1 MMKVSVITATF
12 NSAATLTDTLS
23 SVRDQTYPLV
33 EHLIIDGGSKDNTM
47 EIVAGFPHIKQICS
61 EKDRGIYDAMNKG
74 VKRATGDIVGILN
87 SDDFY
92 ASENVLREVVD
103 TFQQSGCDAVY
114 GDLQYVCKDDVSKVV
129 RYWRSGPYQQGAFKW
144 GWMPPH
150 PSFFVRHTLYD
161 RCGLFNLDMKTA
173 ADYELMLRMIHKE
186 GASLQYLPN
195 VLVKMRTGGA
205 SNSSM
210 ASRLKANA
218 DDRKAW
224 DVNGLTPY
232 WFTMYLKPIRKITQF
247 IFK

>member
-1 MMKVSVITATF
+1 MMKVSVITATY
-12 NSAATLTDTLS
+12 NSAATVSDTLR
-23 SVRDQTYPLV
+23 SVRDQSYPLV

-103 TFQQSGCDAVY
+103 TFEQSGCDAVY
-114 GDLQYVCKDDVSKVV
+114 GDLQYVCKGDVSKVV

-205 SNSSM
+205 SNASL

>member
-1 MMKVSVITATF
+1 MKVSVITATF

-47 EIVAGFPHIKQICS
+47 EIVAGFPHVKQICS

-114 GDLQYVCKDDVSKVV
+114 GDLQYVDKDDVSKIV
-129 RYWRSGPYQQGAFKW
+129 RYWRSGPYQHGAFKW

-150 PSFFVRHTLYD
+150 PSFFVRRALYD
-161 RCGLFNLDMKTA
+161 RFGFFNLDMETA

-205 SNSSM
+205 SNASL
-210 ASRLKANA
+210 ASRLKANT

-224 DVNGLTPY
+224 EINGVKPY
-232 WFTMYLKPIRKITQF
+232 WFTLYLKPIRKITQF

>member
-47 EIVAGFPHIKQICS
+47 EIVAGFPHVKQICS

-114 GDLQYVCKDDVSKVV
+114 GDLQYVDKDDVSKIV
-129 RYWRSGPYQQGAFKW
+129 RYWRSGPYQLGAFKW

-150 PSFFVRHTLYD
+150 PSFFVRRALYD
-161 RCGLFNLDMKTA
+161 RFGFFNLDMETA

-205 SNSSM
+205 SNASL
-210 ASRLKANA
+210 ASRLKANT

-224 DVNGLTPY
+224 EINGVKPY
-232 WFTMYLKPIRKITQF
+232 WFTLYLKPIRKITQF

>member
-1 MMKVSVITATF
+1 MMKVSVITATY
-12 NSAATLTDTLS
+12 NSAATVADTLR
-23 SVRDQTYPLV
+23 SVRDQSYPLV

-103 TFQQSGCDAVY
+103 TFEQSGCDAVY

-205 SNSSM
+205 SNSSL